1 MLLPVSV
8 PVRIPISVPPSHS
21 PRGDHWPSPCK
32 VVRDL
37 YNQRLKLIGAHP
49 AHLSEIRELEQLDGL
64 GKVIVYARGGNRSQW
79 QALGFRSEG
88 TIPGFFSDAAEATIW
103 ASYPRPERGQEKGK
117 HLHDT
122 CLLLAL
128 SKPAIYRTSLP
139 QGYSSQLLGPEEAA
153 EAARLLRA
161 EFPVYRT
168 PLSNDHL
175 LGAILW
181 GTSLYRGVRAPD
193 GALVAVASAELDGT
207 RRNAKVTD
215 CATRPD
221 QRGRG
226 LMAHLISQLESDLR
240 RDYEITDLY
249 TLARAQEVGMN
260 CVFRKLGYSFQGR
273 LINNC
278 RMPFGWE
285 SMHIWCKCSDD
296 R

>member
-1 MLLPVSV
+1 MLSPVSV
-8 PVRIPISVPPSHS
+8 PVRTPVSIAPSCS
-21 PRGDHWPSPCK
+21 PRGDNWPPLCK

-49 AHLSEIRELEQLDGL
+49 AHLREIRELEQLEGL
-64 GKVIVYARGGNRSQW
+64 GKVVVYARGGNRPQW
-79 QALGFRSEG
+79 ESLGFRSEG
-88 TIPGFFSDAAEATIW
+88 AIPGFFSDTAEATVW
-103 ASYPRPERGQEKGK
+103 ASYPRPERALERGK
-117 HLHDT
+117 HLHDA

-128 SKPAIYRTSLP
+128 SKPALYRTSLS

-175 LGAILW
+175 LGAMLW

-193 GALVAVASAELDGT
+193 GTLVAVASAELDGM
-207 RRNAKVTD
+207 RRNAEITD

-240 RDYEITDLY
+240 RDYQITGLY

-273 LINNC
+273 LINNS

-285 SMHIWCKCSDD
+285 SMHIWCKRSGDF
-296 R
+296 